1 MHSSRS
7 IIWVIKS
14 KIIRWKAHVARMG
27 DRRRAHR
34 VWVRQPDRIPWE
46 NNIKM
51 NQKVGCGRMDWIHLA
66 LYRDR

>member
-1 MHSSRS
+1 
-7 IIWVIKS
+7 
-14 KIIRWKAHVARMG
+14 MG